1 MFNNTQD
8 KKKKIP
14 ILSQFLTYVE
24 RMYEISSQWETE
36 IDFFFF

>member
-8 KKKKIP
+8 KKPP

-24 RMYEISSQWETE
+24 RMYEISSQWEIE
-36 IDFFFF
+36 IDFFF

>member
-8 KKKKIP
+8 KKKIP

-24 RMYEISSQWETE
+24 RMYEISSQWEIE
-36 IDFFFF
+36 IDFFF